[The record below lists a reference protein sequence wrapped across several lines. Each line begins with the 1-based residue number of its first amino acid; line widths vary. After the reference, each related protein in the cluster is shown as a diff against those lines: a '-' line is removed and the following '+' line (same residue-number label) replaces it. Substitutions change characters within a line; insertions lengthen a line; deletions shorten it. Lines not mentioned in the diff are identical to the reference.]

1 MGALVGRVA
10 LVTGGGQ
17 GIARAVCEALAEE
30 GASISIA
37 DINADAGAASAQAIR
52 DAGGRG
58 HFTRCNVAKAED
70 VERSVAETME
80 TFGRIDVLVNA
91 AQYFAAPRTI
101 ERTSVKDWELSH
113 ATGPLATLRFM
124 QACLPHLKERGGS
137 IVNFTSGS
145 ALTGMK
151 YTAAY
156 SAAKGA
162 ITALSKVAANEWAA
176 HGIRV
181 NVLCPF
187 ALTPV
192 QERMIGTP
200 YDNYT
205 RTAACSPMGR
215 GADPRREIA
224 PVIVFL
230 ASDASRFMT
239 GTIVHA
245 DGGLNELSPV
255 DYGETPGVFS
265 DEPGA

>member
-1 MGALVGRVA
+1 MGALDGRTA

-17 GIARAVCEALAEE
+17 GIGRAVGDALAAE
-30 GASISIA
+30 GAAVAIV
-37 DINADAGAASAQAIR
+37 DINAEAGEAAVRAIEE
-52 DAGGRG
+52 AGGRAA
-58 HFTRCNVAKAED
+58 FVRCNVAKAEQ
-70 VERSVAETME
+70 VEHAVAETVKV
-80 TFGRIDVLVNA
+80 FGRIDVLVNA
-91 AQYFAAPRTI
+91 AQYFAPVKAL
-101 ERTSVKDWELSH
+101 ELTSMKDWELSH
-113 ATGPLATLRFM
+113 ATGPLATFRFM

-151 YTAAY
+151 YTTPY

-181 NVLCPF
+181 NLLCPF
-187 ALTPV
+187 ALTEV

-205 RTAACSPMGR
+205 RTAAASPMGR
-215 GADPRREIA
+215 GASPRDEIA
-224 PVIVFL
+224 PVVVFL
-230 ASDASRFMT
+230 ASDASRFVT

-265 DEPGA
+265 NEG

>member
-1 MGALVGRVA
+1 MGSLTGRTA

-17 GIARAVCEALAEE
+17 GIARAVCDALAAE
-30 GASISIA
+30 GAAIAIA
-37 DINADAGAASAQAIR
+37 DINADAGTACARALTE
-52 DAGGRG
+52 AGGRA
-58 HFTRCNVAKAED
+58 HFSRCNVAKADD
-70 VERSVAETME
+70 VERSVEETVAA
-80 TFGRIDVLVNA
+80 FGRIDVLVNA

-101 ERTSVKDWELSH
+101 ERTTTKDWDLSH

-137 IVNFTSGS
+137 IINFTSGS

-176 HGIRV
+176 LGIRV

-192 QERMIGTP
+192 QERMLGTP

-215 GADPRREIA
+215 GGNPHADIA
-224 PVIVFL
+224 PVVVFL

-255 DYGETPGVFS
+255 DYGPTPGVFA
-265 DEPGA
+265 DEPDA

>member
-1 MGALVGRVA
+1 MGVLEGRTA

-17 GIARAVCEALAEE
+17 GIARAVSEALAAE
-30 GASISIA
+30 GASVSIV
-37 DINADAGAASAQAIR
+37 DINAKAGEEAAKTIES
-52 DAGGRG
+52 AGGRAR
-58 HFTRCNVAKAED
+58 FIRCNVAKAEE
-70 VERSVAETME
+70 VERSVAETVA

-91 AQYFAAPRTI
+91 AQYFAPVRAL
-101 ERTSVKDWELSH
+101 ELTSQKDWDLSH

-124 QACLPHLKERGGS
+124 QACFPHMKDRGGS

-151 YTAAY
+151 YTAPY

-162 ITALSKVAANEWAA
+162 TTALSKVAANEWAS

-187 ALTPV
+187 ALTEA
-192 QERMIGTP
+192 QQRMIDTP

-205 RTAACSPMGR
+205 RTAASCPMGR
-215 GADPRREIA
+215 GADPRAEIA

-239 GTIVHA
+239 GTILHA
-245 DGGLNELSPV
+245 DGGLSELSPV
-255 DYGETPGVFS
+255 DYGPTPGVFS
-265 DEPGA
+265 NES

>member
-1 MGALVGRVA
+1 MGVLEGRTT

-17 GIARAVCEALAEE
+17 GIGRAVAEVLAGE
-30 GASISIA
+30 GASVSIV
-37 DINADAGAASAQAIR
+37 DINAQAGEDAAKAIEAR
-52 DAGGRG
+52 GGRAR
-58 HFTRCNVAKAED
+58 FSRCNVAKAED
-70 VERSVAETME
+70 VERSVAEAALA
-80 TFGRIDVLVNA
+80 FGRIDVLVNA
-91 AQYFAAPRTI
+91 AQYFAPVKAL
-101 ERTSVKDWELSH
+101 ELTSMKDWDLCQ

-124 QACLPHLKERGGS
+124 QACLPHMKDRGGS

-151 YTAAY
+151 YTAPY

-162 ITALSKVAANEWAA
+162 ITALSKVAANEWAC

-187 ALTPV
+187 ALTEA
-192 QERMIGTP
+192 QRRLLDTP

-205 RTAACSPMGR
+205 RTAASSPMNR
-215 GADPRREIA
+215 GGDPREDIA
-224 PVIVFL
+224 PVILFL

-245 DGGLNELSPV
+245 DGGLNELSPI

-265 DEPGA
+265 NQA

>member
-1 MGALVGRVA
+1 MGVLEGRTA

-17 GIARAVCEALAEE
+17 GIGRAVAETLAGE
-30 GASISIA
+30 GASVSIV
-37 DINADAGAASAQAIR
+37 DINAQ
-52 DAGGRG
+52 AGGDAVKAIEERG
-58 HFTRCNVAKAED
+58 GRVRFSRCNVAKPED
-70 VERSVAETME
+70 IERSVAETVE
-80 TFGRIDVLVNA
+80 AFGRVDVLVNA
-91 AQYFAAPRTI
+91 AQYFAPVKAL
-101 ERTSVKDWELSH
+101 ERTSPKDWELSH
-113 ATGPLATLRFM
+113 ATGPTATLQFM
-124 QACLPHLKERGGS
+124 TACLPHMKERGGS

-151 YTAAY
+151 YTAPY

-162 ITALSKVAANEWAA
+162 ITALSKVAANEWAC

-181 NVLCPF
+181 NILCPF
-187 ALTPV
+187 ALTDV
-192 QERMIGTP
+192 QQRMIDTP

-205 RTAACSPMGR
+205 RTAASCPMGR
-215 GADPRREIA
+215 GADPKEEIA

-255 DYGETPGVFS
+255 DYGSTPGVFTD
-265 DEPGA
+265 DEA

>member
-1 MGALVGRVA
+1 MGALEERVA

-17 GIARAVCEALAEE
+17 GIARAVSEALAGE
-30 GASISIA
+30 GAAVSIV
-37 DINADAGAASAQAIR
+37 DINAEAGEAAAKAIEA
-52 DAGGRG
+52 AGGRAL
-58 HFTRCNVAKAED
+58 FSRCNVAKAEQI
-70 VERSVAETME
+70 EASVAQTVEA
-80 TFGRIDVLVNA
+80 FGRVDVLVNA
-91 AQYFAAPRTI
+91 AQYFAPVKAL
-101 ERTSVKDWELSH
+101 ELTSQKDWDLSQ

-124 QACLPHLKERGGS
+124 QFCLPHLRQRGGS

-151 YTAAY
+151 YTAPY

-162 ITALSKVAANEWAA
+162 VTALSKVAANEWAQY
-176 HGIRV
+176 GIRV

-187 ALTPV
+187 ALTEA
-192 QERMIGTP
+192 QERMIEGP

-205 RTAACSPMGR
+205 RTAALSPMGR
-215 GADPRREIA
+215 GADPRTEIA

-245 DGGLNELSPV
+245 DGGLNELSAI
-255 DYGETPGVFS
+255 DYGETPGVFV
-265 DEPGA
+265 A

>member
-1 MGALVGRVA
+1 MGSLDGRVA

-17 GIARAVCEALAEE
+17 GIARAVCAALAGE

-37 DINADAGAASAQAIR
+37 DINAEAGTDSAKSIES
-52 DAGGRG
+52 AGGKA
-58 HFTRCNVAKAED
+58 HFSRCNVAKDED
-70 VERSVAETME
+70 VERSVAETVE
-80 TFGRIDVLVNA
+80 SFGRIDVLVNA
-91 AQYFAAPRTI
+91 AQYFAMPRTL
-101 ERTSVKDWELSH
+101 ERTSMKDWELSH

-137 IVNFTSGS
+137 VVNFTSGS

-151 YTAAY
+151 YTAPY

-162 ITALSKVAANEWAA
+162 ILALSKVAANEWAP

-181 NVLCPF
+181 NILCPF
-187 ALTPV
+187 ALTEA
-192 QERMIGTP
+192 QERMIDTP

-215 GADPRREIA
+215 GANPREEVA
-224 PVIVFL
+224 PIVVFL

-239 GTIVHA
+239 GTVVHA

-265 DEPGA
+265 DEA

>member
-1 MGALVGRVA
+1 MGVLEGRTA

-17 GIARAVCEALAEE
+17 GIGRAAAFALAGE
-30 GASISIA
+30 GASVSIVE
-37 DINADAGAASAQAIR
+37 INPKAAEEVAKAIE
-52 DAGGRG
+52 GHGRRA
-58 HFTRCNVAKAED
+58 HFSRCNVAKPED
-70 VERSVAETME
+70 IERSVADTLEA
-80 TFGRIDVLVNA
+80 FGRIDVLVNA
-91 AQYFAAPRTI
+91 AQYFAPVKAL
-101 ERTSVKDWELSH
+101 ERTSLKDWELCH

-124 QACLPHLKERGGS
+124 TACLPHMKERGGS

-151 YTAAY
+151 YTAPY
-156 SAAKGA
+156 SAAKGG
-162 ITALSKVAANEWAA
+162 ITALSKVAANEWAC

-187 ALTPV
+187 ALTEA
-192 QERMIGTP
+192 QRRMIDTP
-200 YDNYT
+200 HDNYT
-205 RTAACSPMGR
+205 RTAASCPMGR
-215 GADPRREIA
+215 GADPREEIA

-255 DYGETPGVFS
+255 DYGATPGVFS
-265 DEPGA
+265 DEA

>member
-1 MGALVGRVA
+1 MGALDGRAA

-17 GIARAVCEALAEE
+17 GIARAVCEALAAE
-30 GASISIA
+30 GALISIA
-37 DINADAGAASAQAIR
+37 EINAKAGEDSARTIE
-52 DAGGRG
+52 DKGGRA

-70 VERSVAETME
+70 VERSVGETVE

-91 AQYFAAPRTI
+91 AQYFAPPKAL
-101 ERTSVKDWELSH
+101 ELTSMKDWDLSH
-113 ATGPLATLRFM
+113 ATGPLATFRFM
-124 QACLPHLKERGGS
+124 QACLPHMRERGGS
-137 IVNFTSGS
+137 IINFTSGS

-151 YTAAY
+151 YTAPY

-162 ITALSKVAANEWAA
+162 ITALSKVAANEWAQY
-176 HGIRV
+176 GIRV
-181 NVLCPF
+181 NILCPF
-187 ALTPV
+187 ALTEV

-205 RTAACSPMGR
+205 RTAACSPMRR
-215 GADPRREIA
+215 GASPRDEVA
-224 PVIVFL
+224 PVVVFL
-230 ASDASRFMT
+230 ASDAARFMT

-265 DEPGA
+265 E

>member
-1 MGALVGRVA
+1 MGVLVGRTA

-17 GIARAVCEALAEE
+17 GIGRAVCEALAEA

-37 DINADAGAASAQAIR
+37 DIAAEAGADSAEAIR
-52 DAGGRG
+52 KGGG
-58 HFTRCNVAKAED
+58 QAHFTRCNVAKAED
-70 VERSVAETME
+70 VDRSVAETIGA
-80 TFGRIDVLVNA
+80 FGRIDVLVNA
-91 AQYFAAPRTI
+91 AQYFAAPRTL
-101 ERTSVKDWELSH
+101 ERTSMKDWELSH

-124 QACLPHLKERGGS
+124 QACLPYMKERGGS

-162 ITALSKVAANEWAA
+162 ITALSKVAANEWAT

-181 NVLCPF
+181 NILCPF

-192 QERMIGTP
+192 QERMMGTA

-205 RTAACSPMGR
+205 RTAVCSPMRR
-215 GADPRREIA
+215 GANPRDEIA
-224 PVIVFL
+224 PVVVFL

-239 GTIVHA
+239 GTVVHA

-255 DYGETPGVFS
+255 DYGDTPGVFS
-265 DEPGA
+265 DEA

>member
-1 MGALVGRVA
+1 MGVLEGRTA

-17 GIARAVCEALAEE
+17 GIGRAVSEALAAE
-30 GASISIA
+30 GASVSIV
-37 DINADAGAASAQAIR
+37 DINAKAGEDAVKAIES
-52 DAGGRG
+52 AGGRAQ
-58 HFTRCNVAKAED
+58 FIRCNVARAEEI
-70 VERSVAETME
+70 ERSVAETVAS
-80 TFGRIDVLVNA
+80 FGRIDVLVNA
-91 AQYFAAPRTI
+91 AQYFAPVKAL
-101 ERTSVKDWELSH
+101 ELTSQKDWDLSH

-124 QACLPHLKERGGS
+124 QACFPHLKERGGS

-151 YTAAY
+151 YTAPY

-162 ITALSKVAANEWAA
+162 TTALSKVAANEWAS

-187 ALTPV
+187 ALTEA
-192 QERMIGTP
+192 QQRMIDTP

-205 RTAACSPMGR
+205 RTAASCPMGR
-215 GADPRREIA
+215 GADPRAEIA
-224 PVIVFL
+224 PVVVFL
-230 ASDASRFMT
+230 ASDVSRFMT

-255 DYGETPGVFS
+255 DYGATPGVFS
-265 DEPGA
+265 NES